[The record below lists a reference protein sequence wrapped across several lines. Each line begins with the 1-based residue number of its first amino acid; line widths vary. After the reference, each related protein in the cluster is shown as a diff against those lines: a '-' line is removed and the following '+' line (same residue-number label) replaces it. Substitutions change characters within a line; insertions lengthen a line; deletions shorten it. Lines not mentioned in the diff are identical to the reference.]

1 MSWTVLKPDYFCFEF
16 KFYRFC
22 IICVYAEFRIRD
34 PDLNVVRPDAD
45 PRKGQILIQI
55 RIEILLIL
63 NENRIRIHAKF
74 ESLPYMCTG
83 CSKNITRFLYFDRFL

>member
-22 IICVYAEFRIRD
+22 IIYVYAEFRIRD
-34 PDLNVVRPDAD
+34 PYLNVVRPDAD

-55 RIEILLIL
+55 RIEILSILRIESVSMQNLKACLICVYRVFRKYRPIL
-63 NENRIRIHAKF
+63 LF
-74 ESLPYMCTG
+74 
-83 CSKNITRFLYFDRFL
+83 